1 MKLQIKE
8 WQMRRQQGFSLM
20 EVMVVVTIIGII
32 SAVALPAYGKYVL
45 ETRRASATSC
55 MTELAQFMERVY
67 TGSMDYSR
75 NNGAATVLP
84 QTSCSIDLADFY
96 TFSMNAGVQT
106 YTLTAAPKGPQ
117 LKDTTCA
124 TLTLNQAGVRTA
136 AGANTPAIVRK
147 CWG

>member
-1 MKLQIKE
+1 
-8 WQMRRQQGFSLM
+8 MRRQRGFSLM
-20 EVMVVVTIIGII
+20 EVMVVVAIIGII
-32 SAVALPAYGKYVL
+32 SAIALPSYSKYVM

-55 MTELAQFMERVY
+55 MNELAQFMERVY

-75 NNGAATVLP
+75 NNGAGTVLP

-124 TLTLNQAGVRTA
+124 TMTLNQSGVRTA
-136 AGANTPAIVRK
+136 AGSNTAAIVRK

>member
-1 MKLQIKE
+1 
-8 WQMRRQQGFSLM
+8 MRRQRGFSLM
-20 EVMVVVTIIGII
+20 EVMVVVAIIGII
-32 SAVALPAYGKYVL
+32 SAVALPSYSKYVM

-55 MTELAQFMERVY
+55 MNELAQFMERVY

-75 NNGAATVLP
+75 NNGAGTVLP

-124 TLTLNQAGVRTA
+124 TMTLNQSGVRTA
-136 AGANTPAIVRK
+136 AGSNTAAIVRK

>member
-1 MKLQIKE
+1 M
-8 WQMRRQQGFSLM
+8 RQQRGFSLM

-32 SAVALPAYGKYVL
+32 SAVALPSYSKYVM

-55 MTELAQFMERVY
+55 LNELAQFMERVY

-75 NNGAATVLP
+75 NNGAGTVLP
-84 QTSCSIDLADFY
+84 QTSCRIDLDASY
-96 TFSMNAGVQT
+96 TFSMNAAVQT
-106 YTLTAAPKGPQ
+106 FTLTAAPKGPQ
-117 LKDTTCA
+117 LKDTDCA

-136 AGANTPAIVRK
+136 AGSNTAAIVRK

>member
-1 MKLQIKE
+1 
-8 WQMRRQQGFSLM
+8 MRRQSGFSLM
-20 EVMVVVTIIGII
+20 EVMVVVAIIGII
-32 SAVALPAYGKYVL
+32 SAVALPSYSKYVM

-55 MTELAQFMERVY
+55 MNELAQFMERVY

-75 NNGAATVLP
+75 NNGAGTVLP

-117 LKDTTCA
+117 LKDTSCA
-124 TLTLNQAGVRTA
+124 TLTLNQSGVRTA
-136 AGANTPAIVRK
+136 AGSNTAAIVRK

>member
-1 MKLQIKE
+1 M
-8 WQMRRQQGFSLM
+8 RQQRGFSLM

-32 SAVALPAYGKYVL
+32 SAVALPSYGKYVM

-55 MTELAQFMERVY
+55 LNELAQFMERVY

-75 NNGAATVLP
+75 NNGAGTVLP
-84 QTSCSIDLADFY
+84 QTSCRIDLDASY
-96 TFSMNAGVQT
+96 TFSMNAAVQT
-106 YTLTAAPKGPQ
+106 FTLTAAPKGPQ
-117 LKDTTCA
+117 LKDTDCA

-136 AGANTPAIVRK
+136 AGSNTAAIVRK

>member
-1 MKLQIKE
+1 
-8 WQMRRQQGFSLM
+8 MRRQRGFSLM
-20 EVMVVVTIIGII
+20 EVMVVVAIIGII
-32 SAVALPAYGKYVL
+32 SAVALPSYSKYVM
-45 ETRRASATSC
+45 ETRRASATAC
-55 MTELAQFMERVY
+55 MNELAQFMERVY

-75 NNGAATVLP
+75 NNGAGTVLP

-124 TLTLNQAGVRTA
+124 TMTLNQAGVRTA
-136 AGANTPAIVRK
+136 AGSNTAAIVRK